1 MRTVLVT
8 GPGGAGRTTVAA
20 ATAVS
25 AARGGARTLL
35 LTTDRGASPAGV
47 PAGDAG
53 TGVPGLRAHRIDTQA
68 TFRADAREVQSRL
81 GSLLDLLGAEP
92 LDPEELTELPGSD
105 AQALLRALRESADA
119 SAGWD
124 VVVVDL
130 PATQAALAALALPEQ
145 LRRYLRRLVPVQR
158 QAARA
163 LRPVLAQLAGVP
175 MPAQWAFEAAERAD
189 RDLAAAQAVIE
200 AADTTV
206 RLVVEPGRAAADAV
220 RTARTGL
227 ALFGHRLEAVVANR
241 LLPDGSP
248 DPWLADLSGA
258 QRKELAALRAELAGT
273 ATAVHELP
281 HLGREPHGV
290 DDLTALAAVPP
301 GPSAW
306 PAEADGRAADPWS
319 VRDQLAD
326 EGRFRWRL
334 PLPGATREG
343 LGLVRRGDELVVDA
357 AGFRRILPLPSA
369 LRRCTVDGAAL
380 RDGALEVRFA
390 PDPGLWPS

>member
-20 ATAVS
+20 ATAVG
-25 AARGGARTLL
+25 AAREGARTLL
-35 LTTDRGASPAGV
+35 LTTDRGASPVGV
-47 PAGDAG
+47 LDGDG
-53 TGVPGLRAHRIDTQA
+53 TTVPGLRAHRIDTQA

-81 GSLLDLLGAEP
+81 GALLDLLGADP
-92 LDPEELTELPGSD
+92 LDPEELTELPGADS
-105 AQALLRALRESADA
+105 QALLRALRESAEE

-175 MPAQWAFEAAERAD
+175 MPAQWAYEAAERAD

-200 AADTTV
+200 DAGTTV

-241 LLPDGSP
+241 LLPEGSP
-248 DPWLADLSGA
+248 DPWLAELSGA

-273 ATAVHELP
+273 GTAVHELP
-281 HLGREPHGV
+281 HLGREPHGA

-301 GPSAW
+301 GPSER
-306 PAEADGRAADPWS
+306 PAGADGRAADPWS
-319 VRDQLAD
+319 VSDQLGD

-343 LGLVRRGDELVVDA
+343 LALVRRGDELVVDA

-369 LRRCTVDGAAL
+369 LRRCTVDGAGL

-390 PDPGLWPS
+390 PDPALWPR

>member
-8 GPGGAGRTTVAA
+8 GPGGAGRTTAAA

-25 AARGGARTLL
+25 AARQGARTLL
-35 LTTDRGASPAGV
+35 LSTDRGTSLEAV
-47 PAGDAG
+47 LDGDR
-53 TGVPGLRAHRIDTQA
+53 TTVPGLRAHRIDTQA
-68 TFRADAREVQSRL
+68 TFRADARDVQSRL

-92 LDPEELTELPGSD
+92 LDPEELTELPGADSL
-105 AQALLRALRESADA
+105 ALLRALRESADG

-130 PATQAALAALALPEQ
+130 PATPAALATLALPEQ

-175 MPAQWAFEAAERAD
+175 MPAQWAYEAAERVD
-189 RDLAAAQAVIE
+189 RELAAAQAVIE
-200 AADTTV
+200 AAGTTV
-206 RLVVEPGRAAADAV
+206 RLVVEPGAAAADAV

-241 LLPDGSP
+241 LLPDHSP
-248 DPWLADLSGA
+248 DPWLAELSGV
-258 QRKELAALRAELAGT
+258 QHKELAALRAELAGSG
-273 ATAVHELP
+273 TAVQELP
-281 HLGREPHGV
+281 HLGREPRGT
-290 DDLTALAAVPP
+290 DDLTALGAVPP
-301 GPSAW
+301 GPG
-306 PAEADGRAADPWS
+306 AEPDGADGRAADPWS
-319 VRDQLAD
+319 VTDQPGAED
-326 EGRFRWRL
+326 RFRWRL

-357 AGFRRILPLPSA
+357 EGFRRILPLPSA

-390 PDPGLWPS
+390 PDPDLWPR